1 MVEEVRAGPLDA
13 IRVLDFTNML
23 SGPYCTRLLSDL
35 GAEVLKIE
43 PPGGDHNRGRR
54 PLRDGHSS
62 FFGHLNSGKK
72 SVVLNLKSATD
83 RDAAI
88 ALAATCDVVVENWRP
103 GVAERLGVDYLSLR
117 EANSRLIYASISG
130 FGQSGPDADRPA
142 YAPILHAAT
151 GYDLAQAQYQGTNE
165 PQRSGTFV
173 ADILGGLSAFAA
185 IQTALYHRSVTGA
198 GRYVDVSLMDC
209 MLNLMVNECQE
220 GQAPS
225 SREQRIYQPIRS
237 SDGFVMIAP
246 TSQRNFERLCDLV
259 GHQEWLA
266 DPRFSTTLER
276 EAHWTQLMQLVQA
289 WTESRTGEDCE
300 ASFNA
305 AGVPCA
311 RYQTVMEA
319 MFGPQ
324 TVHRR
329 ALSQVTD
336 PSGSYWVPNP
346 PFKME
351 GLDIRVASHVP
362 ALGEH
367 TAEVFGQI
375 EASGVRGDT
384 VR

>member
-1 MVEEVRAGPLDA
+1 MVEEVTTGPLDA

-72 SVVLNLKSATD
+72 SIVLNLKAPAG

-88 ALAATCDVVVENWRP
+88 ELAANCDVVVENWRP

-117 EANSRLIYASISG
+117 NANPQLIYASISG
-130 FGQSGPDADRPA
+130 FGQTGPDANRPA

-151 GYDLAQAQYQGTNE
+151 GYDLAQAQYQGSDE

-185 IQTALYHRSVTGA
+185 IQTALYHRSVTGT
-198 GRYVDVSLMDC
+198 GRYIDVSLMDC

-225 SREQRIYQPIRS
+225 PREQRIYQPIRT

-246 TSQRNFERLCDLV
+246 TSQRNFQRMCELIDRP
-259 GHQEWLA
+259 EWLA
-266 DPRFSTTLER
+266 DPRFATTVER
-276 EAHWTQLMQLVQA
+276 EAHWTELMQLVEA

-300 ASFNA
+300 AMFNA

-311 RYQTVMEA
+311 RYRTVMEA
-319 MFGPQ
+319 MFSPQ
-324 TVHRR
+324 SKHRG

-336 PSGSYWVPNP
+336 GAGSYWVPNP
-346 PFKME
+346 PFKMA
-351 GLDIRVASHVP
+351 GLNLNVSSHVP
-362 ALGEH
+362 SLGEH
-367 TAEVFGQI
+367 SREVADRI
-375 EASGVRGDT
+375 AAAVERRG
-384 VR
+384 

>member
-1 MVEEVRAGPLDA
+1 MKAGPLDA

-23 SGPYCTRLLSDL
+23 SGPYCTRLLADL

-54 PLRDGHSS
+54 PLRNGHSS

-72 SVVLNLKSATD
+72 SVVLNLKTEVD
-83 RDAAI
+83 RDAAV
-88 ALAATCDVVVENWRP
+88 ALAAGCDVVVENWRP
-103 GVAERLGVDYLSLR
+103 GVAERLGVDYLALR
-117 EANSRLIYASISG
+117 KANPGLIYASISG
-130 FGQSGPDADRPA
+130 FGQSGPDAERPA

-151 GYDLAQAQYQGTNE
+151 GYDLAQAQYQGIDE

-185 IQTALYHRSVTGA
+185 IQTALYYRAVTGS
-198 GRYVDVSLMDC
+198 GRYIDVSLMDC

-225 SREQRIYQPIRS
+225 SRAQRIYQPIRS
-237 SDGFVMIAP
+237 ADGFIMIAP
-246 TSQRNFERLCDLV
+246 TSQRNFERLCELI
-259 GHQEWLA
+259 GRQEWLA
-266 DPRFSTTLER
+266 DPRFATTVER
-276 EAHWTQLMQLVQA
+276 EAHWTELMHLVEA
-289 WTESRTGEDCE
+289 WTETRSGQACE
-300 ASFNA
+300 TDFNA

-324 TVHRR
+324 TVHRE

-336 PSGSYWVPNP
+336 EAGSYWVPNP
-346 PFKME
+346 PFKMA
-351 GLDIRVASHVP
+351 GLHLGVASHVP
-362 ALGEH
+362 TLGEH
-367 TAEVFGQI
+367 TAEAVGRVA
-375 EASGVRGDT
+375 AST
-384 VR
+384 ALI